1 MKKLCFIVLLLL
13 VGCTSDDEIGGF
25 YIDTQSTYHL
35 MNTNDEDLLD
45 STVENSFLKSKIRVE
60 HQNSNGNFIEFYQS
74 NLDSY
79 YDYFIY
85 ELNGYNSFV
94 LLNQV
99 SDDFINNNKI
109 VSVIK
114 WNSSEQDTIIT
125 QVYRTDR
132 LTLKKKVWVNGELK
146 YDVDNGIVPDV
157 ITIKKNH
164 L

>member
-1 MKKLCFIVLLLL
+1 MAI
-13 VGCTSDDEIGGF
+13 I
-25 YIDTQSTYHL
+25 H
-35 MNTNDEDLLD
+35 
-45 STVENSFLKSKIRVE
+45 
-60 HQNSNGNFIEFYQS
+60 
-74 NLDSY
+74 
-79 YDYFIY
+79 
-85 ELNGYNSFV
+85 FV

-125 QVYRTDR
+125 QLYRTDR
-132 LTLKKKVWVNGELK
+132 LTLKKNVWVNGELK